1 METASTSVRRLRK
14 NKMDIRTGFGYDIHT
29 LKKGNGMTLGG
40 VMVQSEYSIVAHS
53 DGDLVFHALAQ
64 AIFASLSM
72 EDIGTYF
79 PDTSNTTEGMDS
91 SLLVRRALDE
101 MKKRGYSF
109 GNVVID
115 IVTEVPKLKPYKA
128 MIKKSVSKLLSLDI
142 DRIAVHANTSEKVGP
157 VGEKKAIEC
166 YCQLLI
172 IG

>member
-1 METASTSVRRLRK
+1 
-14 NKMDIRTGFGYDIHT
+14 
-29 LKKGNGMTLGG
+29 
-40 VMVQSEYSIVAHS
+40 
-53 DGDLVFHALAQ
+53 
-64 AIFASLSM
+64 
-72 EDIGTYF
+72 
-79 PDTSNTTEGMDS
+79 
-91 SLLVRRALDE
+91 

-128 MIKKSVSKLLSLDI
+128 MIKESVSKLLSLDI